1 MDHQL
6 EILIGEKRFGEYLRG
21 VNSGDEH
28 LVHLYYRLDLELRG
42 LYMKS
47 VGVVEHLITS
57 LVIPEHLPGQ
67 SLTFGDLR
75 RTYSAIPPKAR
86 FEISRKV
93 GLKNQ
98 KELDGLLASLNSFR
112 NRAAHHERIW
122 NFRSKLAV
130 PKQTLEV
137 GPCEL
142 GHIES
147 PFSLA
152 ANFVGIELLVPRDSR
167 LLRLSKDV
175 NDVLNRSH
183 LDRNFI
189 LKSMGFETP

>member
-1 MDHQL
+1 M
-6 EILIGEKRFGEYLRG
+6 LIGEKRFGEYRRG
-21 VNSGDEH
+21 VKSGDED
-28 LVHLYYRLDLELRG
+28 LVHLYYKLDLELRG

-47 VGVVEHLITS
+47 VGLVEHLITS
-57 LVIPEHLPGQ
+57 LVTPEHLPGQ

-75 RTYSAIPPKAR
+75 RTYSAKSPKDR
-86 FEISRKV
+86 FEISRQV

-130 PKQTLEV
+130 PKRILDV
-137 GPCEL
+137 CPCEL
-142 GHIES
+142 GDIES

-152 ANFVGIELLVPRDSR
+152 ANLLGIQVLVPRDFR
-167 LLRLSKDV
+167 ILPLAADV
-175 NDVLNRSH
+175 NAVLTQSH